1 MYVLLEFSTGLLIAV
16 LLSVL
21 WFHRRRRRFG
31 QVYSAEGPRNTL
43 WLSLIF
49 DGQVGG
55 ALGASAGA
63 LFGFVFSER
72 FYPAILFPHFLDN
85 LMIAFL
91 IGWLLGGGISG
102 VSGYILASRTPLT
115 LRRSHVAYLGFL
127 FAFSLPVGYCLILV
141 LSKLTA

>member
-16 LLSVL
+16 LLSAL
-21 WFHRRRRRFG
+21 WFHRRRRRFEG
-31 QVYSAEGPRNTL
+31 VYSAGGPRNKL
-43 WLSLIF
+43 WFNLIF
-49 DGQVGG
+49 DGQIGG

-63 LFGFVFSER
+63 LFGFIFSER
-72 FYPAILFPHFLDN
+72 FYPDILFPHFLDN

-102 VSGYILASRTPLT
+102 VSGYILVSRTQLV

-127 FAFSLPVGYCLILV
+127 FAFSIPVGYCLILV
-141 LSKLTA
+141 LSKLYA